1 MNYLLDTCVLSES
14 RKKRANPAVVTWLNS
29 VDENRLYVSVIA
41 MAEIQKGISKLAD
54 SVQKSDLQLWLDQA
68 LLPRFG
74 ERVLDVSRDVALLW
88 GVMQGNF
95 AKKGESLPVIDSLL
109 GVTAIHHD
117 LTIVT
122 RNTRDFERMPVEL
135 INPWDEAFVGAAF

>member
-1 MNYLLDTCVLSES
+1 MKYLLDTCVLSES
-14 RKKRANPAVVTWLNS
+14 RKKRANPSVVDWLSS

-54 SVQKSDLQLWLDQA
+54 STQKRDLQLWLEQS

-74 ERVLDVSRDVALLW
+74 ERVLDVSKDVALLW
-88 GVMQGNF
+88 GVLQGGF

-117 LTIVT
+117 LTVVT

-135 INPWDEAFVGAAF
+135 INPWD

>member
-14 RKKRANPAVVTWLNS
+14 RKKRANPSVVAWLNS

-54 SVQKSDLQLWLDQA
+54 SSQKRDLQLWLDQA

-74 ERVLDVSRDVALLW
+74 VRVLDVSKDVALLW
-88 GVMQGNF
+88 GVMQGSF
-95 AKKGESLPVIDSLL
+95 AKKGETLPVIDSLL
-109 GVTAIHHD
+109 GVTAMHHD
-117 LTIVT
+117 LTVVT
-122 RNTRDFERMPVEL
+122 RNTADFERMPVEL
-135 INPWDEAFVGAAF
+135 INPWD

>member
-1 MNYLLDTCVLSES
+1 
-14 RKKRANPAVVTWLNS
+14 VTWLNS

-54 SVQKSDLQLWLDQA
+54 SALKSDLQLWLYQA

-88 GVMQGNF
+88 GVKQGNF
-95 AKKGESLPVIDSLL
+95 AKKRESLPVIDSLL

-135 INPWDEAFVGAAF
+135 VNPWGWSLRGSGLLTAKSARMPQLVIFHVA

>member
-1 MNYLLDTCVLSES
+1 MKYLLDTCVLSES
-14 RKKRANPAVVTWLNS
+14 RKKRANPSVVAWLNS

-54 SVQKSDLQLWLDQA
+54 STQKRDLQLWLDQS

-74 ERVLDVSRDVALLW
+74 ERVLDVSKDVALLW
-88 GVMQGNF
+88 GVMHGGF
-95 AKKGESLPVIDSLL
+95 ARKGETLPVIDTLL

-117 LTIVT
+117 LTVVT

-135 INPWDEAFVGAAF
+135 INPWD

>member
-14 RKKRANPAVVTWLNS
+14 RKKRANPSVAAWLNS
-29 VDENRLYVSVIA
+29 VDEHRLFVSVIA

-54 SVQKSDLQLWLDQA
+54 STQKRDLQLWLDQS

-74 ERVLDVSRDVALLW
+74 ERILDVSKDVALLW
-88 GVMQGNF
+88 GVMQGSF

-109 GVTAIHHD
+109 SVTAIHHD
-117 LTIVT
+117 LTVVT
-122 RNTRDFERMPVEL
+122 RNTRDFERMPVEV
-135 INPWDEAFVGAAF
+135 INPWG